1 MVGGHKR
8 QLARAKVNLT
18 LHVGAVRD
26 DGYHPVESLVVFAN
40 IGDDLNFKPA
50 DETALTIV
58 GADELPTDGNNL
70 IIRAMQMVEASPHHI
85 HLVKNLPVSAGLGG
99 GSANAAAVLR
109 QFSSDKSDTELAFN
123 LGADVPVCRAS
134 QTAMMRGIGG
144 HVTPLSGLG
153 QLSAILVNP
162 GVAVSTGAIFKAMDA
177 QPRETDPKE
186 SASKGDLLSRALSGT
201 NDMQEAAIMQAPV
214 ISDVLRALAQQT
226 GCALARMSG
235 SGASCFGIFRSD
247 AQAQQAA
254 QAISQAQPSW
264 WVRVCRLGDQ
274 LEGVQHNQA
283 GAEAK

>member
-144 HVTPLSGLG
+144 DVTPLSGLG